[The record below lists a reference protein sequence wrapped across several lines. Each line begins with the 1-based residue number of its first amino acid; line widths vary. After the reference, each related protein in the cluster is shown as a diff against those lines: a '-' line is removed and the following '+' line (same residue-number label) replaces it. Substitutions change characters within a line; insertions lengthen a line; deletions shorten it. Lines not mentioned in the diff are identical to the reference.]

1 MFESDS
7 LALFFVLPQTV
18 SIRSQSSM
26 ACSSTRKN
34 GNSFVTELE
43 VSSLSGLQGI
53 NKKKT
58 YKNVEHTYLTKCT
71 HINNNI
77 HLVVEIIK
85 MFYFFPCLTL
95 IYFYRLKEIVKIILY
110 N

>member
-1 MFESDS
+1 MVPVFFLLLGFSVFESDS

-26 ACSSTRKN
+26 ACSSTRKY

-58 YKNVEHTYLTKCT
+58 FKNVEHTYLTKCT

-85 MFYFFPCLTL
+85 IFYFFPCLTL
-95 IYFYRLKEIVKIILY
+95 FL
-110 N
+110 